1 MICVLCTCCEKSAM
15 KFVLDETHEPKAQSW
30 VESANVA
37 GSDFPIQ
44 NLPLGVFRRRDA
56 GAAARVGVAIGDEI
70 LDLQGILNEGLLADD
85 NVARRRRPAPP
96 MR

>member
-1 MICVLCTCCEKSAM
+1 M

-85 NVARRRRPAPP
+85 NVRAAAAACAADALNPLMALV
-96 MR
+96 

>member
-44 NLPLGVFRRRDA
+44 NLPLVFSG
-56 GAAARVGVAIGDEI
+56 GAM
-70 LDLQGILNEGLLADD
+70 
-85 NVARRRRPAPP
+85 PAPQP
-96 MR
+96 AWEWRSETRSSTCKES